1 MLKSA
6 YDKRQYKFIELPN
19 GLKFLLVQDP
29 LANKSACSITVNA
42 GHFNDDNDCPGIS
55 HLLEHMLFL
64 GNDKFPNANDFSNFL
79 ASHNGSINAST
90 GSEFTS
96 FFYDLNSDIQTEDN
110 ALEHLSAMM
119 LQPIFDETLIEK
131 EINAIDAEFSL
142 KQKDDLR
149 RLYQVHKE
157 TCNPDHPFSKFSVGN
172 LETFSAFS
180 AIELKEKIQ
189 RFHQSYY
196 QPQNTS
202 LCIISK
208 QSITSSEQLV
218 RKHFGPWD
226 AKKLTSTDKHPS
238 LYLPEHLGIQMS
250 IKPIQQAQRMIFTF
264 PLPGQREYFRSK
276 PLSVLSHIL
285 GDEGDGGLL
294 SFYKQKNWATSLS
307 AGGGIEGS
315 SFKDFNIN
323 LQLTSEGIKNQDNI
337 ILALFAFIQLI
348 KEEGVS
354 SWRIQEI
361 STLNQLMWDFT
372 DHAKPIDEA
381 QELSIAIFEYPE
393 EYLLCGDYILDK
405 PSPALTLQMLDYF
418 SPENLRLKVVT
429 PDASTK
435 LIAKWYNTPYDVTNL
450 NLNFDLNMFKSR
462 DMANLKLP
470 DVNKFIQPLS
480 KLNDINHD
488 YHLPQKIVSET
499 GLHIWYGQDDKFKQ
513 PKGHCFLT
521 FDCPVVNQ
529 GIEIVAGKRLWIAL
543 LNERLNQ
550 KYYQANMAGIH
561 FHFYPHQGGFSIQT
575 SGFSNPQLEFCSN
588 LLTEI
593 IVHDNF
599 ENSFLQV
606 KHKQLNGLSNTLLN
620 KPINRMFSRLAVLM
634 QQQNYSPEQM
644 AFNVNQLALHDIKTT
659 KEQLLSSFHLEG
671 LMYGDW
677 AYSDT
682 IKVVKD
688 VKSFRNAYPTADK
701 INRGVADIRKQ
712 ATQIHQVNCE
722 HPDSAV
728 VLYFQAPDSSIKTT
742 VLTILAEQL
751 LATPFFHK
759 LRTTQQLGYLV
770 GTGYVPYNNHPG
782 ISFYIQSPHKS
793 VSHLIE
799 AINTFLIATLED
811 IREYQN
817 VWKMLKNGVIKQ
829 LMQKDTNLNMKSQH
843 LWMAIG
849 NGNLTF
855 NHNEKMVESIIELEL
870 SDLNNYLQD
879 MVSRQNFGEF
889 LLYSGDLSDYPA
901 TINTANVS
909 NIQRFKSEINYL

>member
-6 YDKRQYKFIELPN
+6 YDKRQYKFIELTN
-19 GLKFLLVQDP
+19 GLKVLLVQDT

-42 GHFNDDNDCPGIS
+42 GHFNDDNDCHGIS

-64 GNDKFPNANDFSNFL
+64 GNDIHPTANEFAEFL

-90 GSEFTS
+90 GTEFTS
-96 FFYDLNSDIQTEDN
+96 FFYDLNTDSDTEDS
-110 ALEHLSAMM
+110 ALKHLSAMI
-119 LQPIFDETLIEK
+119 LQPKFDEALIEK
-131 EINAIDAEFSL
+131 EIKAIDAEFSL

-180 AIELKEKIQ
+180 TLELKEKIQ

-196 QPQNTS
+196 QPQNTC
-202 LCIISK
+202 LCLISRH
-208 QSITSSEQLV
+208 SVDTSELLIQKYFDQWNAVKPAPSN
-218 RKHFGPWD
+218 
-226 AKKLTSTDKHPS
+226 SHPN
-238 LYLPEHLGIQMS
+238 LYLPENLGIQIN
-250 IKPIQQAQRMIFTF
+250 IKPIQQAQRMILTF
-264 PLPGQREYFRSK
+264 PLPAQAKYFRSK

-323 LQLTSEGIKNQDNI
+323 LQLTNEGIKNQDNI
-337 ILALFAFIQLI
+337 ISALFSFIQLI

-354 SWRIQEI
+354 NWRIQEI

-372 DHAKPIDEA
+372 DQAKPIDEA
-381 QELSIAIFEYPE
+381 QELSVAMFEYPE
-393 EYLLCGDYILDK
+393 EYVLCGDYILDK
-405 PSPALTLQMLDYF
+405 PSPELTLQMLNYF

-429 PDASTK
+429 PDVTTN
-435 LIAKWYNTPYDVTNL
+435 LIAKWYNTPYDIINL
-450 NLNFDLNMFKSR
+450 DLKFDLEKYKSKYT
-462 DMANLKLP
+462 ANLKLA

-480 KLNDINHD
+480 KLNDINHN
-488 YHLPQKIVSET
+488 YQLPQKIVSET
-499 GLHIWYGQDDKFKQ
+499 GLHIWYGQDNKFKQ

-529 GIEIVAGKRLWIAL
+529 GIEIVAGKRLWVAL

-593 IVHDNF
+593 IVHENF

-606 KHKQLNGLSNTLLN
+606 KNKQLNGLSNTLLN
-620 KPINRMFSRLAVLM
+620 KPINRIFSRLAVLM
-634 QQQNYSPEQM
+634 QQQNYPPEQM
-644 AFNVNQLALHDIKTT
+644 AFNVNQLALDDIKTT

-682 IKVVKD
+682 VKVVKD
-688 VKSFRNAYPTADK
+688 VRNFRSEYPTANK
-701 INRGVADIRKQ
+701 ISRGVADIRNR
-712 ATQIHQVNCE
+712 ATQVHQVNCE

-751 LATPFFHK
+751 LATPFFHE
-759 LRTTQQLGYLV
+759 LRTSQQLGYLV

-793 VSHLIE
+793 VRQLIE
-799 AINTFLIATLED
+799 AINTFLITTLEG
-811 IREYQN
+811 INEYEN
-817 VWKMLKNGVIKQ
+817 IWKMIKNGVIKQ
-829 LMQKDTNLNMKSQH
+829 LTQKDANLNMKSQH

-849 NGNLTF
+849 NGNLSF
-855 NHNEKMVESIIELEL
+855 NHNEKMVESIIKLEF
-870 SDLNNYLQD
+870 SDLKNYLLNLI
-879 MVSRQNFGEF
+879 SRQSFGEF
-889 LLYSGDLSDYPA
+889 LLYSGDLSEYPA
-901 TINTANVS
+901 PIKTANVS
-909 NIQRFKSEINYL
+909 NIQTFKSETNYL